1 MTVSYPHYKLPSPCY
16 ITRPSS
22 KNTLLRANNN
32 VNIRKIHMSHNV
44 DQCENTGIYINVP
57 LHVTSLKNITTQS
70 STT

>member
-1 MTVSYPHYKLPSPCY
+1 
-16 ITRPSS
+16 
-22 KNTLLRANNN
+22 
-32 VNIRKIHMSHNV
+32 MSHNV